1 MAANIF
7 DIAVALVQA
16 SPQILPQLVEALD
29 KYLTPEQK
37 KSLLDMQQPQAKNP
51 LLTTSSSQVQR
62 LRPQQEQKRL
72 DTMRFVPQQN
82 LKPILMT
89 VVNERN
95 RQTKET
101 FQFVRYF
108 LIICLV
114 TLVIGVILLFINYP
128 SIGGTLTVIG
138 AFFSTIGGLVLRTHS
153 ESHKRLN
160 EIVDNIKNL

>member
-37 KSLLDMQQPQAKNP
+37 KSLLDMQQPQAKNL
-51 LLTTSSSQVQR
+51 LLTTSNSQVQR
-62 LRPQQEQKRL
+62 LRPQQEQKLL

>member
-37 KSLLDMQQPQAKNP
+37 KSLLDMQQPQAKNL

-62 LRPQQEQKRL
+62 LRPQQEQKLL

>member
-51 LLTTSSSQVQR
+51 LLTTSSSQLQR
-62 LRPQQEQKRL
+62 LRPQQEQKLL